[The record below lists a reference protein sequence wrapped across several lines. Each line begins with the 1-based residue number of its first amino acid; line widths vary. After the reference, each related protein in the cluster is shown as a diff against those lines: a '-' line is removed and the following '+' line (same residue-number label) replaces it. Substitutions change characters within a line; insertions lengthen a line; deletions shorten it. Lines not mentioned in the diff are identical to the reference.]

1 MCGTRCVRSRIGG
14 VLACAALWTAPAT
27 GTATT
32 IPRIALTVR
41 VYQKAGLPPALEQ
54 RALTEAETVLRAGL
68 VDVRW
73 HDCAGPKP
81 TSACSVP
88 PGPSEVLLVVRAG
101 LPCQDT
107 AATLGKAVIVPRGR
121 GVLATVDVS
130 CVSWLATA
138 ARTDVAVLLGR
149 VVAHELGHLM
159 MRTST
164 HTRRGLMRAYWTP
177 QEVRRNQAAD
187 WAFTAEDVGAMR
199 ELRPGH
205 STDP

>member
-1 MCGTRCVRSRIGG
+1 MASTA
-14 VLACAALWTAPAT
+14 LPAAA
-27 GTATT
+27 

-54 RALTEAETVLRAGL
+54 RALAEAETVLRAGL

-73 HDCAGPKP
+73 HDCAGPESSP
-81 TSACSVP
+81 ICTVP
-88 PGPSEVLLVVRAG
+88 PGPSELLLVVRAG
-101 LPCQDT
+101 PPCQDT
-107 AATLGKAVIVPRGR
+107 AAALGEAVVVRRAG
-121 GVLATVDVS
+121 GVLATVNVN
-130 CVSWLATA
+130 CVTWLATA

-159 MRTST
+159 MRTSS

-199 ELRPGH
+199 ELPP
-205 STDP
+205 DY